1 MASLNIST
9 QRNVRLLCSRLRL
22 SQLYHLASCPAL
34 TGRKKKKRS
43 LIDIKTMPNDGGLIF
58 ARSAH
63 THTHI
68 KCKSVGNIHN
78 DKFSLNHS
86 LLATATKLHLQFAS
100 DGVACLINGPLPHY
114 GIFCL
119 HLVKERSFSAL
130 LAWCLLHYTKYLSR
144 FSTSLVSP
152 LFWHLILP
160 LFFSCASLSL

>member
-9 QRNVRLLCSRLRL
+9 QRNMRLLCSHREEEKEKEPDRHKDYAQWRWLNICAQR
-22 SQLYHLASCPAL
+22 
-34 TGRKKKKRS
+34 T
-43 LIDIKTMPNDGGLIF
+43 
-58 ARSAH
+58 H

-130 LAWCLLHYTKYLSR
+130 LAWCLLHYTKYLSC